1 MDEKRRVFT
10 LARTLCRAQSNL
22 VFEIIEN
29 KSAAA
34 KIAHKVASAGSV
46 AAIVNLARC
55 DPRHATT
62 QDQWDAN
69 PWILNTPGG
78 MVDLKTGLLLPHD
91 PDALCSKITTT
102 TPARG
107 RCPLWLNFLAQVTD
121 GNMELESYLQRMVG
135 YTLTGDVS
143 AHALFFLYG
152 PGGNGKGVF
161 LNTLTGI
168 LGDYATVAPMETF
181 TASNNDRHPTE
192 LAMLR
197 GARMVTAQET
207 EEGRQWSEP
216 RIKALTGGD
225 KISARFMHQN
235 FFEFFPQFKLLMA
248 GNHKPSLRSVDEAIR
263 RRFNLIPFTV
273 RIPPAQRD
281 LALPEKLKAEWPG
294 ILAWAVDGCLKW
306 QQEGLNPPPA
316 VVDATEEYFEDE
328 DSFGRWLS
336 ECCTRDPHA
345 HEITRDLYGAWK
357 AWAERSGLTAGP
369 EPKFRSALKA
379 QGFEA
384 KRLPGP
390 NVSGFV
396 GLRLNRHDYTD
407 DKRYGG

>member
-1 MDEKRRVFT
+1 VFT
-10 LARTLCRAQSNL
+10 LARTLCRAQSNFA
-22 VFEIIEN
+22 FEAIEN
-29 KSAAA
+29 NSTAA

-46 AAIVNLARC
+46 AAVVNLARC

-102 TPARG
+102 TPAG
-107 RCPLWLNFLAQVTD
+107 DCPLWQTFLSQVTAGD
-121 GNMELESYLQRMVG
+121 VKMQSFLQRMVG

-181 TASNNDRHPTE
+181 TSSPTDRHPTD

-207 EEGRQWSEP
+207 EEGRQWSDT
-216 RIKALTGGD
+216 RVRALTGGD
-225 KISARFMHQN
+225 PITARFMHRD
-235 FFEFFPQFKLLMA
+235 FFTYIPAFKLLMA
-248 GNHKPSLRSVDEAIR
+248 GNHKPGLRSVDEAIR

-281 LALPEKLKAEWPG
+281 PALPEKLKAEWPG
-294 ILAWAVDGCLKW
+294 ILAWAIKGALEW
-306 QQEGLNPPPA
+306 QRIGLCPPPA

-328 DSFGRWLS
+328 DSFGRWLN
-336 ECCTRDPHA
+336 ECCTRDKHA
-345 HEITRDLYGAWK
+345 QETTHELYGAWK
-357 AWAERSGLTAGP
+357 AWAERSGLTAGS

-384 KRLPGP
+384 KRLTG